1 MDDTDAEKLQALLKA
16 EILSET
22 SKIPW
27 SELQRFFAAGK
38 AIFVSTDLDLIEVA
52 LQISNDNSAAVKQW
66 MNNAKV
72 APVSDDQAR
81 YWFDAD
87 ASVWAVVVKPWVLVQ
102 DIKEGQ
108 NEHQH
113 GKCH

>member
-1 MDDTDAEKLQALLKA
+1 MDDTDAEQLRALLKA

-38 AIFVSTDLDLIEVA
+38 AIYISMDLDLIEVA
-52 LQISNDNSAAVKQW
+52 LQISNDNSAMVEKW
-66 MNNAKV
+66 MNEGKV

-81 YWFDAD
+81 YWFDTD
-87 ASVWAVVVKPWVLVQ
+87 ATVWAVVVKPWVLVQ

-108 NEHQH
+108 NEH
-113 GKCH
+113 